1 MAYSDFTLTEVTKR
15 FGLVRED
22 SADLFSLVQ
31 DVPISTYLQETL
43 EYNIPLATSISTE
56 KARSELIITP
66 VLVELLKRFKLQ
78 LSFFSGSEFTVD
90 RNIGLSGVCDYIISK
105 SATQLSITSP
115 ILIIVEAKNDNIN
128 NGFGQCVATM
138 IAAKLF
144 NEREKNDIPSIYGV
158 VTTGSIWRFLK
169 LTANLVQTDIN
180 EYYLRD
186 LDKILGILMHTVE
199 ANTALT
205 V

>member
-1 MAYSDFTLTEVTKR
+1 
-15 FGLVRED
+15 
-22 SADLFSLVQ
+22 
-31 DVPISTYLQETL
+31 
-43 EYNIPLATSISTE
+43 
-56 KARSELIITP
+56 
-66 VLVELLKRFKLQ
+66 
-78 LSFFSGSEFTVD
+78 
-90 RNIGLSGVCDYIISK
+90 
-105 SATQLSITSP
+105 
-115 ILIIVEAKNDNIN
+115 
-128 NGFGQCVATM
+128 M